1 MIIFGVTGQP
11 SSGKD
16 TVAEHLASLGFFHIP
31 TANLIREE
39 MREKGIPT
47 DRAHTSTFAIECR
60 KERGAGYLAE
70 IAVNKIKK
78 NKSDRN
84 VVSGLRNTAEV
95 ESLKKAFGKDFVM
108 LAVEAPIEARYS
120 WVVGRNRTGDNISFE
135 QFKAE
140 EEKERSGDKNTHQV
154 DAVISMA
161 DKVIL
166 NDGTRDE
173 LLKKVGDLAKDFSG
187 SN

>member
-16 TVAEHLASLGFFHIP
+16 TVAERLASLGFFHIP
-31 TANLIREE
+31 TADLIREE

-47 DRAHTSTFAIECR
+47 DRAHTSAFAIECR

-70 IAVNKIKK
+70 RSVKKIID
-78 NKSDRN
+78 NGTSSN
-84 VVSGLRNTAEV
+84 VVSGLRNTAEI
-95 ESLKKAFGKDFVM
+95 EALKTAFGKDFVM

-120 WVVGRNRTGDNISFE
+120 WVVGRNRVGDNISFE

-154 DAVISMA
+154 DAVIAMA

-173 LLKKVGDLAKDFSG
+173 LLEKTEKLVKEFV
-187 SN
+187 